1 MLIGLQMVVAC
12 AGGAAIILYFQSAWC
27 PLVNEVIK
35 IVPRQAGWNQG
46 TFSWPGQN
54 NAAALAHN
62 PLAALIVDL
71 DLTGKAGQLS
81 DVQVEF
87 GARRWRIRSLLG
99 YLDFPYASGS
109 FDLDPAYLRPAWD
122 AWKPAYL
129 VFAGL
134 LAAIGIFSTWI
145 LLAAIGAPV
154 AKLMSFF
161 SDRDLT
167 ILQSW
172 KVCGAGL
179 MPGAIFFTLAIILYS
194 ESRLNLIGLFLAAI
208 IHLVLDAFYMI
219 VAPCRVPKKAAVE
232 SALVPSG
239 NPFTGASTG
248 DDQSDS

>member
-1 MLIGLQMVVAC
+1 MLIGLQLVVAC
-12 AGGAAIILYFQSAWC
+12 AGGAAITLYFHTAWC

-35 IVPRQAGWNQG
+35 TVPKQAGWNQG

-54 NAAALAHN
+54 RATALAHN

-71 DLTGKAGQLS
+71 PLTGKAGQLS

-87 GARRWRIRSLLG
+87 GATRWRIRSLLG
-99 YLDFPYASGS
+99 YWDFPYTLGL

-122 AWKPAYL
+122 AWKPAFL

-134 LAAIGIFSTWI
+134 LAAIGIFCSWI

-167 ILQSW
+167 MLQSW

-179 MPGAIFFTLAIILYS
+179 MPGAIFFTVAIMLYS
-194 ESRLNLIGLFLAAI
+194 WSRLNLIGLFLAAA
-208 IHLVLDAFYMI
+208 IHLVVDAVYMM
-219 VAPCRVPKKAAVE
+219 VAPCRVPKKAAATA
-232 SALVPSG
+232 SVPPG
-239 NPFTGASTG
+239 NPFTGSST
-248 DDQSDS
+248 DNDQRDS